1 MDYSAANQELWG
13 LVITLG
19 ILALAMSVALVLR
32 NHFAFIRKSMMPT
45 AVFAGFLLLIAKET
59 GLIGLDQEILETL
72 VYHTIAMGFIAMSL
86 RKALRPIGKDGKRE
100 GRVTGFKSGAIIVG
114 TYLIQGM
121 TGLAISMILA
131 IFMPRVF
138 QVSGLLL
145 PMGFGQGPGQAN
157 NIGATYESMGFAGGR
172 SYGMAIAAAGYL
184 CACTVGV
191 WILRRWS
198 RKPQPASERVRKE
211 KTDGND
217 ISMFQA
223 PNEIPVSDSIDRFS
237 VQIMLVFG
245 VYLTTFLLIW
255 GLTSMIS
262 SLLPN
267 LGNTVNTL
275 LWGFN
280 FIVGSALAMLVSK
293 LMDFSQKKG
302 TMRREYRNNYL
313 LSRLSGL
320 FFDLMITAGIAS
332 INIED
337 ITGLWVPFALTVA
350 AGAVVTWFYLKWA
363 ASQAYPAYRREGL
376 ISMYGMLTGTI
387 GSGILLLKEIDPDM
401 DTPAANNLVIGSSY
415 GIVLGAPMLVFISL
429 AARSTAMCLVTFGL
443 IVIYWIV
450 LSALVRKKRTEH
462 DTESKA

>member
-19 ILALAMSVALVLR
+19 IMALALGIALMMR
-32 NHFAFIRKSMMPT
+32 NHFTFIRRSMMPT
-45 AVFAGFLLLIAKET
+45 AVLAGFLLLIARET
-59 GLIGLDQEILETL
+59 GLVRLNIQILEAL
-72 VYHTIAMGFIAMSL
+72 VYHAIAMGFIAMSL

-100 GRVTGFKSGAIIVG
+100 GRVTGFKSGAIIVS
-114 TYLIQGM
+114 TYLIQGIA
-121 TGLAISMILA
+121 GLAISMLLA
-131 IFMPRVF
+131 IFMPRLF
-138 QVSGLLL
+138 QASGLLL

-191 WILRRWS
+191 WILRRWA
-198 RKPQPASERVRKE
+198 RKPLPASAGKKKE
-211 KTDGND
+211 HSEEND

-237 VQIMLVFG
+237 VQIIMVLG
-245 VYLTTFLLIW
+245 VYLVAYLLIR
-255 GLTSMIS
+255 GLTSLITAAS
-262 SLLPN
+262 PG

-293 LMDFSQKKG
+293 ILDACQKKG
-302 TMRREYRNNYL
+302 MMVHEYRNNYL
-313 LSRLSGL
+313 LSRISGV

-332 INIED
+332 IRIED
-337 ITGLWVPFALTVA
+337 ISGLWIPFILTIT
-350 AGAVVTWFYLKWA
+350 AGAAVTWFFLKWA
-363 ASQAYPAYRREGL
+363 AGHAYPGYLREGL

-387 GSGILLLKEIDPDM
+387 GSGILLLKEIDPDL

-415 GIVLGAPMLVFISL
+415 GIALGAPLLLFISL
-429 AARSTAMCLVTFGL
+429 AARSTVMCLVTLAL
-443 IVIYWIV
+443 IVVYWTA
-450 LSALVRKKRTEH
+450 LSLIIRKR
-462 DTESKA
+462 

>member
-13 LVITLG
+13 FIITLG
-19 ILALAMSVALVLR
+19 IMGLALGVALVMR
-32 NHFAFIRKSMMPT
+32 NRLAFIRRSMMPT
-45 AVFAGFLLLIAKET
+45 AVLAGFLLLIARET
-59 GLIGLDQEILETL
+59 GLIRLDMKILESL

-100 GRVTGFKSGAIIVG
+100 GRVTGFKSGAIIVS
-114 TYLIQGM
+114 TYLIQGI

-131 IFMPRVF
+131 IFIPRLF
-138 QVSGLLL
+138 QASGLLL

-191 WILRRWS
+191 WILRRWA
-198 RKPQPASERVRKE
+198 RKPLADSGRIKKQTAEE
-211 KTDGND
+211 ND
-217 ISMFQA
+217 VSMFQA

-237 VQIMLVFG
+237 VQMILVFG
-245 VYLTTFLLIW
+245 VYLVTYLLIW
-255 GLTSMIS
+255 GIA
-262 SLLPN
+262 SLITAATPG

-293 LMDFSQKKG
+293 ILDVCQNKG
-302 TMRREYRNNYL
+302 KMLHEYRNNYL

-337 ITGLWVPFALTVA
+337 ITGLWIPFALTVA
-350 AGAVVTWFYLKWA
+350 AGAVVTWFFLKWA
-363 ASQAYPAYRREGL
+363 AAHAYPAYQREGL

-387 GSGILLLKEIDPDM
+387 GSGILLLKEIDPNL

-415 GIVLGAPMLVFISL
+415 GIVLGAPMLIFISL
-429 AARSTAMCLVTFGL
+429 AARSTAMCLAVLAL
-443 IVIYWIV
+443 IVIYWT
-450 LSALVRKKRTEH
+450 ALAMIIRKR
-462 DTESKA
+462 